1 MARMPIFGSSFG
13 HVFVINGYGVD
24 PNNEHAIHIL
34 DPLLLNVQPV
44 GGWQSFESIIAE
56 ISGIWVGPA
65 SAPNAKENEASI
77 GKDTDGDGIMDFDE
91 QKRFH
96 TDFKIQDTDG
106 DGFSDKDDIRKYM
119 FDSSG
124 NYNPSS
130 PDPDGDGK
138 RRDLDS
144 DE

>member
-1 MARMPIFGSSFG
+1 MPFFGMPFG

-24 PNNEHAIHIL
+24 PGGDNALHIL
-34 DPLLLNVQPV
+34 DPLLLNIQPV
-44 GGWQSFESIIAE
+44 GGWQSYDNMIPL

-65 SAPNAKENEASI
+65 SAPNARQDESSI
-77 GKDTDGDGIMDFDE
+77 WKDTDGDGIMDFDE

-96 TDFKIQDTDG
+96 TDFKAQDTDG
-106 DGFSDKDDIRKYM
+106 DGFTDKDEIRKYM
-119 FDSSG
+119 FDSFG
-124 NYNPSS
+124 NYNPSN

-138 RRDLDS
+138 RRELDP